1 MQLFMTLYLLS
12 YKIIVFFLL
21 TMDIFITTKISAV
34 QLERT
39 KKVEK
44 YIGFLML
51 EVREMREESG
61 YIYLKV

>member
-1 MQLFMTLYLLS
+1 
-12 YKIIVFFLL
+12 
-21 TMDIFITTKISAV
+21 MDIFITTKISAV